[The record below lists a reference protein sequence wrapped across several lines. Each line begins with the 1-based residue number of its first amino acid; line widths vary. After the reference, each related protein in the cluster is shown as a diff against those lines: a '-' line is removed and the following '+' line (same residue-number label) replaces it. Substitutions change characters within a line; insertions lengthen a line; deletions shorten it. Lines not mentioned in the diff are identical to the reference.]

1 MIIIDALGQ
10 GKGAETKKKNKTS
23 TATTKKMKQSKNK
36 VEDEETDKKKR
47 IKDEKVEKNKAT
59 STKKKKKKL
68 NKEEDDK
75 ISKKQKQQEDDTR
88 HSHRKQSTSIDK
100 KVVSWRKREFET
112 NRDPHIV
119 LSHPRPHSVPK
130 KNGLKG
136 MHPFRNYW
144 FLKAKVLDKNKQLE
158 LACPIIEQFPSPK
171 SKSISSKVNST
182 NLYTMNG
189 DDDDDDACKS
199 SEHKI
204 KLESSTI
211 SSSSSIMSWQKSAKS
226 QLKKGWSSNQPR
238 TQAQRKELQDALIKM
253 FPEDNKGMHMAF
265 LEIHPADGKARGT
278 GEMFYGFPIMQRIL
292 KFPDNALLLI
302 LLPVKKR

>member
-1 MIIIDALGQ
+1 
-10 GKGAETKKKNKTS
+10 
-23 TATTKKMKQSKNK
+23 
-36 VEDEETDKKKR
+36 
-47 IKDEKVEKNKAT
+47 
-59 STKKKKKKL
+59 
-68 NKEEDDK
+68 
-75 ISKKQKQQEDDTR
+75 
-88 HSHRKQSTSIDK
+88 
-100 KVVSWRKREFET
+100 
-112 NRDPHIV
+112 
-119 LSHPRPHSVPK
+119 
-130 KNGLKG
+130 

-292 KFPDNALLLI
+292 KFPGHGSFINLAPDREALESSIVRAKHENHKEALKAATLI
-302 LLPVKKR
+302 LSKLPKTNFGCDPSSLVRI